1 MKQQKILTILTLIL
15 ILLITTLTNAELY
28 YKLNIEY
35 NNPNL
40 EIQNIDVIFSQQ
52 NLEFNQGNHYLELT
66 SFNNNQI
73 STTNFTIPNIIAYD
87 NINEFGELTSGGIN
101 ILNTTNFNIYIPY
114 NQDAKQLTI
123 YNQQNQEQTTIS
135 LAHLSKNP
143 QATEIINNKKTTQ
156 KEIQKETTQ
165 QPESDTPWKILLWIL
180 IILTIIAIIILTRK
194 KK

>member
-123 YNQQNQEQTTIS
+123 YNQQNQ
-135 LAHLSKNP
+135 
-143 QATEIINNKKTTQ
+143 
-156 KEIQKETTQ
+156 
-165 QPESDTPWKILLWIL
+165 
-180 IILTIIAIIILTRK
+180 RK
-194 KK
+194 Q